1 MASQRLD
8 QEMVARALASSRAKA
23 QSLIMEGRVLV
34 DGKPA
39 DKPSRKAT
47 PSHEIVITGDTKDWV
62 GRGAHKLIAV
72 LDHFELDPSG
82 MIAADIGAS
91 TGGFCEVLLERGVEK
106 IYAVDVGHDQLHPSL
121 VKNPKLVNLEGVNAR
136 NLTGTHI
143 ADPLDLVVSDV
154 SFISLTKALPAALD
168 LCRKGAWLLVLV
180 KPQFEAGREHIGKG
194 GIVRDPAIA
203 QKVREDMEQW
213 IETCAGW
220 RCLGSIKSPI
230 KGSDGNQ
237 EYLMGARYDG

>member
-1 MASQRLD
+1 MTSQRLD
-8 QEMVARALASSRAKA
+8 QEMVSRALASSRAKA

-39 DKPSRKAT
+39 DKPSRKARA
-47 PSHEIVITGDTKDWV
+47 SQEIVISGDAKDWV
-62 GRGAHKLIAV
+62 GRGAHKLIAA
-72 LDHFELDPSG
+72 LDHFELNPAG

-91 TGGFCEVLLERGVEK
+91 TGGFCEVLLERNVQK
-106 IYAVDVGHDQLHPSL
+106 VYAVDVGHDQLHPSL
-121 VKNPKLVNLEGVNAR
+121 TGNSKLVNLEGVNAK
-136 NLTGTHI
+136 NLTADQI

-180 KPQFEAGREHIGKG
+180 KPQFEAGRENIGKG

-203 QKVREDMEQW
+203 QKVREDMEHW
-213 IETCAGW
+213 IDARAGW
-220 RCLGSIKSPI
+220 RCACRWIS
-230 KGSDGNQ
+230 
-237 EYLMGARYDG
+237 